1 MLCLRFITV
10 NLALITSDECG
21 QEGFTIGGELT
32 KFSADDDTL
41 LLLVSCQDPG
51 HKFVC
56 DTVHAQF
63 FRQNPLECPIT
74 NSLLP
79 SNVVNGPTSILM
91 DKLLNSCN
99 SFRICAAS
107 VVSLCARHR
116 QLMCDRS
123 QTRHVIETP
132 AHDSSFGPRRLV
144 ESL

>member
-1 MLCLRFITV
+1 MLCLRFVTV
-10 NLALITSDECG
+10 NLALINSDECG
-21 QEGFTIGGELT
+21 QEGFIIGGELT
-32 KFSADDDTL
+32 KFSADDDAL

-51 HKFVC
+51 HKFGC

-107 VVSLCARHR
+107 GSPFVF
-116 QLMCDRS
+116 
-123 QTRHVIETP
+123 VI
-132 AHDSSFGPRRLV
+132 V
-144 ESL
+144 N